1 MANRAYLYPS
11 NQPDQW
17 EWDRNETEYYDSRH
31 SFPMLWWLLVS
42 GEDVQLVDI
51 HYGHSSWE
59 EIRFSVKT
67 SIALQRFKN
76 RIKVH
81 HDRLLPYISLA
92 ELSKFLDRVSQWGS
106 EYLIID
112 PSEVFQDDAEI
123 DHPEILQF
131 IDSLDES
138 LEFSKAPYGSDS
150 KDEVKL
156 IGYTYI

>member
-42 GEDVQLVDI
+42 
-51 HYGHSSWE
+51 
-59 EIRFSVKT
+59 
-67 SIALQRFKN
+67 ALQRFKN

-81 HDRLLPYISLA
+81 NDRLLPYISLA
-92 ELSKFLDRVSQWGS
+92 ELNRFLDRVSQWGS

-112 PSEVFQDDAEI
+112 PSDVFQDDAEI